1 MVKLEIVPKIIAKKL
16 PYEGW
21 VKMWDITCLF
31 ITLDQPFLYPQLI
44 LVSLWKRFLEN
55 MSGNRKCFAPS
66 VKKILNFHIKTKPVM
81 PGADATIYVWLKCT
95 TTHMQNII
103 FSCEKKS
110 D

>member
-55 MSGNRKCFAPS
+55 MRGNRKCFAPS
-66 VKKILNFHIKTKPVM
+66 VKLSTQTSEVAGLKSVLSTEDTLLRNPRNF
-81 PGADATIYVWLKCT
+81 LKGSVSPDFL
-95 TTHMQNII
+95 HP
-103 FSCEKKS
+103 
-110 D
+110 

>member
-44 LVSLWKRFLEN
+44 LVSYSPGGKFVEEVFRKHEWEQKMFCTFCKIVYTNFRSCWAQICSF
-55 MSGNRKCFAPS
+55 NRGHSF
-66 VKKILNFHIKTKPVM
+66 
-81 PGADATIYVWLKCT
+81 
-95 TTHMQNII
+95 
-103 FSCEKKS
+103 KKS
-110 D
+110 SEFP